1 MRINQPLAMLMQT
14 AQSTLQNT
22 WRKACVG
29 AGLLLAAQLV
39 QADVASVNVKLQDSP
54 LKGIYAGS
62 VVKETMIK
70 GIYSIGDERGKY
82 ASDYIND
89 DFTLYRDARG
99 WRKGIKPA
107 DAVLPPAEQTAL
119 LKTLYQSIDLSQAI
133 QYKFGKGERQLVL
146 ISAVD
151 CGYCKALQANL
162 KKAPATLNA
171 TIYVFPMALHYD
183 VASQAKLVKTLWCQP
198 NAAQAFDEAMTDP
211 TARNKWLQ
219 TNPPADCKNK
229 SEAETRVL
237 AELFK
242 LRATPSIILSNGE
255 LAVGAETAEEVMAVL
270 DKQVK

>member
-1 MRINQPLAMLMQT
+1 MRINQPLAMLLQT
-14 AQSTLQNT
+14 AQSTLQQS
-22 WRKACVG
+22 WRKACLG

-39 QADVASVNVKLQDSP
+39 QADVASVNAKLQDSP
-54 LKGIYAGS
+54 LKGIYTGS
-62 VVKETMIK
+62 VVKETVIK

-99 WRKGIKPA
+99 WRKGIKSA
-107 DAVLPPAEQTAL
+107 DAVLLPAEQATL

-133 QYKFGKGERQLVL
+133 QYKYGKGERQLVL

-162 KKAPATLNA
+162 KKAPAALNA
-171 TIYVFPMALHYD
+171 IIYIYPMALHYD
-183 VASQAKLVKTLWCQP
+183 VASQAKLVKTVWCQP
-198 NAAQAFDEAMTDP
+198 NAAQAFDETMTDP
-211 TARNKWLQ
+211 AARSKWLQ
-219 TNPPADCKNK
+219 ASPPADCKNK
-229 SEAETRVL
+229 SEADTRVL

-242 LRATPSIILSNGE
+242 LKGTPSIILPNGE
-255 LAVGAETAEEVMAVL
+255 LAVGAETAEEIMALL

>member
-1 MRINQPLAMLMQT
+1 MRMNQPLTMLLQT
-14 AQSTLQNT
+14 AQATLQTT
-22 WRKACVG
+22 WRKAG
-29 AGLLLAAQLV
+29 LGLGLLLVAQLA
-39 QADVASVNVKLQDSP
+39 QADVASVNARLQASP

-62 VVKETMIK
+62 VVKETLIK

-119 LKTLYQSIDLSQAI
+119 LKTLYQSIDLAQAI
-133 QYKFGKGERQLVL
+133 QYKYGKGERQLVL

-162 KKAPATLNA
+162 KKAPAALNA

-183 VASQAKLVKTLWCQP
+183 VASQARLVKTVWCQP
-198 NAAQAFDEAMTDP
+198 NAAQAFDEVMTDSA
-211 TARNKWLQ
+211 ARNKWLQ
-219 TNPPADCKNK
+219 ASPPVDCKNR
-229 SEAETRVL
+229 SEADTRVL

-242 LRATPSIILSNGE
+242 LRATPSIILPSGE
-255 LAVGAETAEEVMAVL
+255 LAVGAETSEEVMAVL
-270 DKQVK
+270 DKQSK